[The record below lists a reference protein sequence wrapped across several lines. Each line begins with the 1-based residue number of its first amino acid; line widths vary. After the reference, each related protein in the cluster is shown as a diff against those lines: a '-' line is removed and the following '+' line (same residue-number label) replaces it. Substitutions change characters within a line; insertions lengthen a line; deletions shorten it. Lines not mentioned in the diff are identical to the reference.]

1 MSDLDLWQRAGTL
14 ADLAELTA
22 RWLQGDPDVGDHPGY
37 PSEPGERPGPDPETA
52 PLIPALVAANRAGLL
67 TITSQP
73 GVHQHTE
80 HGPCL
85 QHAAV
90 EGWTIDAGL
99 LAHLLAQADERGLL
113 AIVHTLAA
121 PAPLARGFTV
131 TYDCGEPFT
140 VMGRP
145 LPREAVEE
153 EVLPDCGAAA
163 VAQVLTGWFVT
174 LIDPEAGRN
183 DRLWPLLLASA
194 GAAR

>member
-1 MSDLDLWQRAGTL
+1 MSELDLWQQAGTL

-37 PSEPGERPGPDPETA
+37 PSDPDEQPGPDPETA

-67 TITSQP
+67 TVTSQP
-73 GVHQHTE
+73 GVQEHTKD
-80 HGPCL
+80 GRCL

-90 EGWTIDAGL
+90 EGWTVDAAL
-99 LAHLLAQADERGLL
+99 LADLLAQADDQGLL

-121 PAPLARGFTV
+121 PGPSARGFVV
-131 TYDCGEPFT
+131 TYDRGEPFT

-153 EVLPDCGAAA
+153 ELLPDCGAAA

-183 DRLWPLLLASA
+183 DRLWPLLLASTS
-194 GAAR
+194 AAH